1 MLHWRLILAAV
12 AIVVVVGLA
21 YVDFSCPWP
30 GVVMLPLAFGAAWMC
45 AGEVIGLF
53 EKAAANRLLGHDGPI
68 PIEEQKAIPSWFVV
82 QWATMLVVATSSVPL
97 LWRDYGVSWSIGRS
111 GWLALGIVAG
121 MIASIVYEMR
131 QYDGRDSAVGVIA
144 TRVARSLL
152 AIVYAGGL
160 AGFLVQL
167 RALGG
172 GRWLDD
178 GRWGMVAL
186 LSLIVVVKFND
197 TGAYFAG
204 RAFGR
209 HKMTPRLSPGKTW
222 EGIMGGFLLSLVA
235 TIIFLG
241 PVAEAMGCI
250 AERSDWAWW
259 TGTIVYCLLVGIA
272 GVAGDLAV
280 SLLKR
285 DAGIKDSSRWM
296 PGFGGFLDLLDS
308 ILLAA
313 PVAYTLWIL
322 RVVGP

>member
-1 MLHWRLILAAV
+1 
-12 AIVVVVGLA
+12 
-21 YVDFSCPWP
+21 
-30 GVVMLPLAFGAAWMC
+30 MLPLAFGAAWMC
-45 AGEVIGLF
+45 AGEVLGLF
-53 EKAAANRLLGHDGPI
+53 EKAAANRLLGKDGPI

-82 QWATMLVVATSSVPL
+82 QWATMLVVATSSVPM
-97 LWRDYGVSWSIGRS
+97 LWRDYDVSWSVGRA

-121 MIASIVYEMR
+121 MIASLVYEML

-160 AGFLVQL
+160 VGFLVQL

-172 GRWLDD
+172 GRWGED

-204 RAFGR
+204 HLLGR
-209 HKMTPRLSPGKTW
+209 HKMAPRLSPGKTW
-222 EGIMGGFLLSLVA
+222 EGVIGGFLLSLLA

-241 PVAEAMGCI
+241 PVAAAMGCV
-250 AERSDWAWW
+250 AERSTWAWW
-259 TGTIVYCLLVGIA
+259 TGAIVYCLIIGVA
-272 GVAGDLAV
+272 GVVGDLAV

-313 PVAYTLWIL
+313 PVAYMLWIL